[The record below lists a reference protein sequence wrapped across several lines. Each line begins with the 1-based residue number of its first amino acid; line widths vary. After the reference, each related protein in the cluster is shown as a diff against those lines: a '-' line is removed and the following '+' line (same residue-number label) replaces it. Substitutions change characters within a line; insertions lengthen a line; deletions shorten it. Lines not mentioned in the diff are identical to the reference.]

1 MEENKIKELV
11 ESLKLSARSEIEY
24 SKLTLSE
31 KLSILLSRAIVVMV
45 LIVFA
50 ACVLFLLVW
59 GLTHWF
65 MSLTDSLWLGV
76 LISVAIL
83 LVLLL
88 VLYGYR
94 KQLVINPVTRFVT
107 KLLLDPEE

>member
-1 MEENKIKELV
+1 MEDNKIKELV
-11 ESLKLSARSEIEY
+11 DSIKQSAKYELEY

-31 KLSILLSRAIVVMV
+31 KLSILLSRAIVIMV
-45 LIVFA
+45 LIVFG
-50 ACVLFLLVW
+50 ACVLFLLGW

-65 MSLTDSLWLGV
+65 MSLTGSMWLGV
-76 LISVAIL
+76 LISL
-83 LVLLL
+83 LLLLLLLL